1 MYFDY
6 NFEQLSWRSLK
17 FKLKKLKN
25 NDFQGTSV
33 MNYSDIKVKYTR
45 IHEFKHLHPEKK
57 INLGTIIM
65 REYPETNNL
74 DPYYPIRT
82 EDDMILFNKY
92 SKLTKLEKNVIF
104 GGRLAGYK
112 YLDMHQV
119 IASAL
124 ALFKNIE

>member
-1 MYFDY
+1 
-6 NFEQLSWRSLK
+6 
-17 FKLKKLKN
+17 
-25 NDFQGTSV
+25 

-82 EDDMILFNKY
+82 GEDMILFNKY

-104 GGRLAGYK
+104 VK
-112 YLDMHQV
+112 
-119 IASAL
+119 
-124 ALFKNIE
+124 